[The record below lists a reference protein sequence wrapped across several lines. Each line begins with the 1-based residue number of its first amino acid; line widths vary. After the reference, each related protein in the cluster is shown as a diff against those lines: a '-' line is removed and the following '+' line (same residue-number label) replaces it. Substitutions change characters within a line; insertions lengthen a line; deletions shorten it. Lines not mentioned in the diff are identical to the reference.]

1 MLRTFIYDDSKSHWL
16 EEEHNLLAHDICV
29 VLDEEKGILYIWRG
43 SKSSKNRFKRGYKQ
57 LNGLIPNFSELDLQV
72 MLVKKDFPIEIQK
85 KLNTM
90 LNNSIQERSATL
102 LFSRFITIRLYFVF
116 LLGCIFFPIIFLL
129 NLSTSLAWN
138 TLSGNLE
145 VNNLTYQMWVDLSQI
160 LILVTG
166 IFFIINLIIGIIELE
181 NQVIVFSI
189 IGLFICIG
197 IYFYLGFGIYLFL
210 FQEGSTLDNFIIRR
224 RDIEIFLLNISILV
238 IFFES
243 LNIYKLISFLKT
255 YRNFIF

>member
-1 MLRTFIYDDSKSHWL
+1 
-16 EEEHNLLAHDICV
+16 V

-57 LNGLIPNFSELDLQV
+57 LNGLIPNFSDLDLQV

-85 KLNTM
+85 KLNIM
-90 LNNSIQERSATL
+90 LNNSIQERSANL

-116 LLGCIFFPIIFLL
+116 LLGSIFFPIIFLL

-138 TLSGNLE
+138 PSSGNLE
-145 VNNLTYQMWVDLSQI
+145 VSNLNYQMWVDISQI
-160 LILVTG
+160 LIFMTG
-166 IFFIINLIIGIIELE
+166 IFFIINLIIGIIEME
-181 NQVIVFSI
+181 NQVIIFSI

-197 IYFYLGFGIYLFL
+197 IFFYLGFGIYLFL

-224 RDIEIFLLNISILV
+224 RDIELFLLINGLLV
-238 IFFES
+238 TFFES

>member
-43 SKSSKNRFKRGYKQ
+43 SKSNKNRFKRGYKQ
-57 LNGLIPNFSELDLQV
+57 LNGFISNFSDLDLQV
-72 MLVKKDFPIEIQK
+72 MLVKEDFPIEVQK

-90 LNNSIQERSATL
+90 LNKSIQERSATL

-116 LLGCIFFPIIFLL
+116 LLGSIFFPIISLL
-129 NLSTSLAWN
+129 NLSTSLVWN
-138 TLSGNLE
+138 SLNGNLE
-145 VNNLTYQMWVDLSQI
+145 VSNLTYQMWVDISQI
-160 LILVTG
+160 LIFMTG
-166 IFFIINLIIGIIELE
+166 TFFIINIIIGIIEME
-181 NQVIVFSI
+181 NQVIIFSI
-189 IGLFICIG
+189 IGLFISIG
-197 IYFYLGFGIYLFL
+197 IFLYLGFGIYLFL

-224 RDIEIFLLNISILV
+224 RDIEIFLLINGLSV

>member
-16 EEEHNLLAHDICV
+16 EEEHNLLVHDICV

-57 LNGLIPNFSELDLQV
+57 LNGLIPNFSDLDLQV

-90 LNNSIQERSATL
+90 VNKSMQERSATL

-116 LLGCIFFPIIFLL
+116 LLGSIFFPIIFLL

-138 TLSGNLE
+138 TSSGNLE
-145 VNNLTYQMWVDLSQI
+145 VSN
-160 LILVTG
+160 
-166 IFFIINLIIGIIELE
+166 
-181 NQVIVFSI
+181 
-189 IGLFICIG
+189 
-197 IYFYLGFGIYLFL
+197 
-210 FQEGSTLDNFIIRR
+210 
-224 RDIEIFLLNISILV
+224 
-238 IFFES
+238 
-243 LNIYKLISFLKT
+243 
-255 YRNFIF
+255 